1 MPIDP
6 TATYLLAGGMGGV
19 GRVLANWLISV
30 GAKNMAFISR
40 SAATDLDNQKYLE
53 HLRNEQGINARAW
66 DCDASNK
73 DGLKKALSDIES
85 TMPPIKG
92 TIVASMV
99 LRVRLCRLFDL
110 HVFYK

>member
-6 TATYLLAGGMGGV
+6 TATYLLVGGMGGV

-30 GAKNMAFISR
+30 GAKNVAFLSR
-40 SAATDLDNQKYLE
+40 SAATNTDNQMYIKRLK
-53 HLRNEQGINARAW
+53 NDGGVNAKAW
-66 DCDASNK
+66 DCDATNR
-73 DGLKKALSDIES
+73 DELKKVLSDIQS

-99 LRVRLCRLFDL
+99 LRVRLCCLDYSI
-110 HVFYK
+110 HQ